1 MLTNAQIKTILIDNL
16 NDLRINGA
24 ALFINNLISRENYGG
39 GIEQYRIYNTNTNAY
54 VESLADFINGIDE
67 NTLVQNWSINT
78 GLKELDKTQPTVIT
92 LSNFEVSL
100 EKTTDEDY
108 SFTEMYGVSTK
119 KIVIVLNYLSD
130 GDTIL
135 PLKIVRVKLVQQ

>member
-39 GIEQYRIYNTNTNAY
+39 GIEQYRIYNTNTNSY
-54 VESLADFINGIDE
+54 VESLVDFINGIDE
-67 NTLVQNWSINT
+67 NTLVQNWNINT